1 MSDNKYRVTL
11 LKKKAK
17 KTHRNDGKGLT
28 VTSLISFGICVDLFV
43 DNIEK
48 KNRAIQTVSHRRCSL
63 RVSVYVGVSTEVA
76 LSGHFNKQ

>member
-1 MSDNKYRVTL
+1 MFDNKYRVPL
-11 LKKKAK
+11 LKKKK
-17 KTHRNDGKGLT
+17 PKNHRNDGTGLA
-28 VTSLISFGICVDLFV
+28 VSSLISFGICVDLFV

-48 KNRAIQTVSHRRCSL
+48 KNRAIQTASHRRCSL